1 MCALKIDHFNDR
13 QAASAKAKKALQEKF
28 LSRPGPDYP
37 AVQARLAEQK
47 AIAEARDIRQAERR
61 AAKAAE
67 AALQAEADARLRIEQ
82 EALDA
87 EVIARKA
94 REAEAVLELAAK
106 QKAARDARY
115 AARNARRK

>member
-28 LSRPGPDYP
+28 LSRPGPDDP

-67 AALQAEADARLRIEQ
+67 AALQAEADARLRVEQ

-94 REAEAVLELAAK
+94 RAAEAVLELAAK

>member
-13 QAASAKAKKALQEKF
+13 QATSAKAKKALQEKF
-28 LSRPGPDYP
+28 LSRPGPDDP

-47 AIAEARDIRQAERR
+47 AIAEAREVRQAERR
-61 AAKAAE
+61 AVKAAD
-67 AALQAEADARLRIEQ
+67 AVRQAEEEAVRRIEQ

>member
-28 LSRPGPDYP
+28 LSRPGPDDP

-94 REAEAVLELAAK
+94 RAAEAVLELAAK

>member
-28 LSRPGPDYP
+28 LSRPGPDDP

-67 AALQAEADARLRIEQ
+67 AALQAEADARLRVEQ

>member
-28 LSRPGPDYP
+28 LSRPGPDDP